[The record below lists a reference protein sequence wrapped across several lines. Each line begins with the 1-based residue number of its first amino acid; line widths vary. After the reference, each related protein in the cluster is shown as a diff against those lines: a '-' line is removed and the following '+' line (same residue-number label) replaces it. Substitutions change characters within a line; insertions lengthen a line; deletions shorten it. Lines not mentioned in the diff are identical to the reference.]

1 MPMSQKSDLPFGSEF
16 SPSQIDL
23 SEVLKIAEVHSG
35 NLQALQDAIQ
45 ARYFSAH
52 GGGSASNQRTLAMNC
67 RLGMKAYGIIDE
79 TATITDFGR
88 RLYHIREDGPALYTL
103 LARHILLDLKG
114 MALMQCVQD
123 MTAAGAE
130 LCPPPLLFHETGLGK
145 IYQGDSLRL
154 LAELAP
160 ASVDLIM
167 TSPPFGLVR
176 KKEYGNVE
184 AAHYLDWFKPFAAQ
198 SQRVLKDTGSLVID
212 IGGAWNA
219 GMPTRSLYHF
229 KLLIML
235 CEEFGFHLAQD
246 FYWWN
251 PSRLPTP
258 AEWVTVR
265 RIRVKDAI
273 DTVWWLSKTPWPKA
287 SNRRVLQPYSK
298 SMRELL
304 AKGYRAKK
312 RPSGHDISDK
322 FSVDNG
328 AAIPPNLIAIP
339 NTESNS
345 YYLRYCQERGIPPH
359 PARYPAALPEYFIR
373 MLTDAG
379 DLVLDPFAGSCV
391 TGEVCERLQRRWLC
405 VELVEEYLLGARG
418 RFERTG
424 IPEPEAKAAG
434 DEEDNYYRMPHPGIL
449 WNGATDGPLA
459 ADGGKV
465 RSFSA
470 EPANHRGQAVPS
482 QPFPGRPAPL
492 LDLIQAEAAE
502 TEPAP

>member
-1 MPMSQKSDLPFGSEF
+1 MSTEHT
-16 SPSQIDL
+16 SP
-23 SEVLKIAEVHSG
+23 A
-35 NLQALQDAIQ
+35 
-45 ARYFSAH
+45 
-52 GGGSASNQRTLAMNC
+52 TLF
-67 RLGMKAYGIIDE
+67 LE
-79 TATITDFGR
+79 TS
-88 RLYHIREDGPALYTL
+88 
-103 LARHILLDLKG
+103 
-114 MALMQCVQD
+114 
-123 MTAAGAE
+123 
-130 LCPPPLLFHETGLGK
+130 LGK

-154 LAELAP
+154 LTDLEP

-184 AAHYLDWFKPFAAQ
+184 ASQYLDWFKPFAAHFH
-198 SQRVLKDTGSLVID
+198 RVLKETGSLVID
-212 IGGAWNA
+212 IGGAWNP
-219 GMPTRSLYHF
+219 GTPTRSLYHF

-235 CEEFGFHLAQD
+235 CETFGFHLAQD

-273 DTVWWLSKTPWPKA
+273 DAVWWFSKTPWPKA

-304 AKGYRAKK
+304 KKGYRAKK

-322 FSVDNG
+322 FAVDNG

-345 YYLRYCQERGIPPH
+345 YYLRYCQERGITPH

-373 MLTDAG
+373 MLTDEG
-379 DLVLDPFAGSCV
+379 DRVLDPFAGSRV

-424 IPEPEAKAAG
+424 GPEPETKAAS
-434 DEEDNYYRMPHPGIL
+434 DEDDTYYRIPHPGIL
-449 WNGATDGPLA
+449 WNGATDEPLS
-459 ADGGKV
+459 ADGGKTRRV
-465 RSFSA
+465 SA
-470 EPANHRGQAVPS
+470 DPARNSGQTAPFRPS
-482 QPFPGRPAPL
+482 SSRPAPL
-492 LDLIQAEAAE
+492 LDLLEAEA
-502 TEPAP
+502 EPATPAKPSRDQSSRQ